1 MLFRLRHSQLDKKE
15 KQMST
20 ILTREQLK
28 QMVKNPHIDHWYEAL
43 EQLLDDYEINTPLR
57 VAHFIAQCAH
67 ESGNFVFIKENL
79 NYKAASLQKIFAK
92 YFPTAELAQQ
102 YANKPER
109 IANRVYA
116 SRMGNGPETSGD
128 GYRYCGR
135 GLIQLTGRDNYT
147 FFAGSLGISVEEA
160 SEYLATFE
168 GAAQSACWYWEQNN
182 LNRFADANDVKGL
195 TRAINGGY
203 IGLDDRISH
212 TEHAL
217 HVQGV

>member
-1 MLFRLRHSQLDKKE
+1 
-15 KQMST
+15 MST
-20 ILTREQLK
+20 ILTKDQLK
-28 QMVKNPHIDHWYEAL
+28 QMVKNPYIDHWYSVL
-43 EQLLDDYEINTPLR
+43 EQLLDDYDITTPLR
-57 VAHFIAQCAH
+57 VAHFVAQCAH

-79 NYKAASLQKIFAK
+79 NYKAASLMTVFKK
-92 YFPTAELAQQ
+92 YFPTAELATQ

-116 SRMGNGPETSGD
+116 SRMGNGDEASGD

-135 GLIQLTGRDNYT
+135 GLIQLTGKDNYT

-168 GAAQSACWYWEQNN
+168 GAAQSACWFWEQNN

-195 TRAINGGY
+195 TRAINGGQ
-203 IGLDDRISH
+203 IGIIDREEH
-212 TEHAL
+212 TRHAL
-217 HVQGV
+217 HVLGA

>member
-1 MLFRLRHSQLDKKE
+1 
-15 KQMST
+15 MST
-20 ILTREQLK
+20 ILTKDQLK
-28 QMVKNPHIDHWYEAL
+28 QMVKNPHIDHWYEVL

-102 YANKPER
+102 YANKPEM

-116 SRMGNGPETSGD
+116 SRMGNGSEASGD

-135 GLIQLTGRDNYT
+135 GLIQLTGKDNYT

-195 TRAINGGY
+195 TRAINGGQ
-203 IGLDDRISH
+203 IGIIDREEH
-212 TEHAL
+212 TRHAL
-217 HVQGV
+217 HVLGA